1 MNEQWSE
8 SHVAKNYSRVGKKNL
23 NDYLAQTPYAS
34 WRKIKPKE
42 RYDLPTDNQWVIQVK
57 LPPRSS
63 VLYLV
68 FSIY

>member
-42 RYDLPTDNQWVIQVK
+42 RYDLPTDT
-57 LPPRSS
+57 SETTA
-63 VLYLV
+63 
-68 FSIY
+68 